1 MTCVMPMLVNKGS
14 TSTKEERKTMV
25 DTFLCGAS
33 KNTRRIIIKFM
44 TMTNSMRTGR
54 RRAGSLG
61 SPDHPQDIPVE
72 FKCASVE
79 QHIFSLEIMTNIE

>member
-44 TMTNSMRTGR
+44 TLANSMVLKCNKIHFGLKHSGR
-54 RRAGSLG
+54 
-61 SPDHPQDIPVE
+61 
-72 FKCASVE
+72 
-79 QHIFSLEIMTNIE
+79 

>member
-44 TMTNSMRTGR
+44 TMPNSIVGGGIDKCTY
-54 RRAGSLG
+54 GSKY
-61 SPDHPQDIPVE
+61 PFQ
-72 FKCASVE
+72 K
-79 QHIFSLEIMTNIE
+79 

>member
-1 MTCVMPMLVNKGS
+1 MDMSTMTCVKPMLVNKGS

-44 TMTNSMRTGR
+44 TMTNSMTS
-54 RRAGSLG
+54 A
-61 SPDHPQDIPVE
+61 Q
-72 FKCASVE
+72 
-79 QHIFSLEIMTNIE
+79 NILKF